1 MILYKIYNK
10 FKLYI
15 FFQILFYKMLEIRI
29 LLIII
34 LLGLSLYYI
43 YKMYSFNSHII
54 SKSAE
59 NIIDNMDDKFD
70 EVDEKFSEIDNKL
83 QSIEDLINV
92 RLEICYKKVNDIYSL
107 QNKVNE
113 ITKMNNQSIIH
124 QINQYDE
131 EIEDV
136 DINKHGNMYN
146 SLETSMSPQSKT
158 DKLNNKCF
166 IKHTNAKN
174 QDREMFYMS
183 SINKNELHSKE
194 KNLSETSTEP
204 EPIKPILNYKNNIVS
219 SNTTS
224 TTSNSSNK
232 IRSVK
237 SNTKSSENSKLSK
250 PSKSSKSSKSTNT
263 KLHVNTS
270 DKNNNGDVN
279 TDNNIFKNLYKNNK
293 KSNLRIVKDNI
304 SLENESNLEEF
315 INSLPDNIVDN
326 FFQKNKDTN
335 TTSSVI
341 LEMNSDIVKSCEV
354 ETTSPKFANAMKIL
368 NETNVIK
375 NNSYNKLNEL
385 NKKTKNLLS
394 SKNTNNDNTN
404 GSTSDNTDDN
414 TKSNP
419 EDTTEHITTSDS
431 LSGNILEN
439 DSFVFAEFPIKK
451 NKIVELN

>member
-1 MILYKIYNK
+1 
-10 FKLYI
+10 
-15 FFQILFYKMLEIRI
+15 
-29 LLIII
+29 
-34 LLGLSLYYI
+34 
-43 YKMYSFNSHII
+43 MYSFNSHII